1 MSRLGRTIRGYILWT
16 YQRGSLHYDILV
28 TLILLFIFL
37 APLRID
43 FKDKPQERVSHPTGV
58 LVTQD
63 GTNLIYQ
70 VEAAARDQHGQ
81 LIVSE
86 NDPEAGLHRVIEG
99 IAGEVEILRYER
111 VRDRS
116 GKVVAYKA
124 WVKRR

>member
-1 MSRLGRTIRGYILWT
+1 MGWLGRTIRGYILWT
-16 YQRGSLHYDILV
+16 YERGSLHYDILV

-37 APLRID
+37 APLRFD
-43 FKDKPQERVSHPTGV
+43 FKDKPQERATHPTGV

-63 GTNLIYQ
+63 GQSVVYQ
-70 VEAAARDQHGQ
+70 VDAAARDPHGQ

-86 NDPEAGLHRVIEG
+86 SDPEAGLHRVIEE
-99 IAGEVEILRYER
+99 IAGEAEIARFER
-111 VRDRS
+111 VKDRS